1 MSTIVRASFLAVAV
15 LLFAI
20 MAPAAWAVMPDEVL
34 SDPALEARARALSL
48 ELRCLVC
55 QNQSIDDSS
64 APLARDLRLIVRERL
79 LVGDSDADV
88 INYLSGRYGSF
99 VLLKPPFNAETLPLW
114 LGPGVILGIAGGVF
128 VIYLRRRPSKLE
140 TLSPQLTE
148 DERRQLAEM
157 NSEVA
162 S

>member
-1 MSTIVRASFLAVAV
+1 MNNILRRSIHAVVVLFFAV
-15 LLFAI
+15 

-34 SDPALEARARALSL
+34 SDPGLEARARALSL

-64 APLARDLRLIVRERL
+64 APLARDLRLVVRERL
-79 LVGDSDADV
+79 LAGDSDAEV
-88 INYLSGRYGSF
+88 ITYLSNRFGSF

-114 LGPGVILGIAGGVF
+114 LGPGVILLLAGGTFVF
-128 VIYLRRRPSKLE
+128 YLRRRPSAPE
-140 TLSPQLTE
+140 TLPPQLTG
-148 DERRQLAEM
+148 DEIRQLAVL